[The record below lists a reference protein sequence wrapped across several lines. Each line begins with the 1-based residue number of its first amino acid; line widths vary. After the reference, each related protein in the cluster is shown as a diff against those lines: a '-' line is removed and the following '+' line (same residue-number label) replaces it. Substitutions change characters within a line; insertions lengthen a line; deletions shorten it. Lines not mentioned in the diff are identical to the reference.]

1 LREAS
6 QMMHHLAVAVRALDP
21 PGGGAERSLS
31 SLLTGISIEGEG
43 FDSSAIYSPLH
54 PTPSLTSQMM
64 QPWKVSTFYSKDGG
78 EQTNLL
84 TEDILTSRIELT
96 SESFFSGLA
105 WRLRSRRSGHPNS
118 FFLKKHL
125 QKINLEFYHNVSSWL
140 DTFDILPTLGLT
152 QLEWSAGA
160 AQAFRER
167 NIPYIL
173 FIRDDIPSRFPSIFR
188 QAIEGAICVCTAG
201 EGLGRQVASQFSMKM
216 NVNIP
221 LPIDYSSR
229 FKSIENVE
237 KIRKNGLQKREENNS
252 HLSPHFTIIGVT
264 PEKGLRTYHRLFPY
278 LLRKWPEAHF
288 HIYGSGSYVEQLGHY
303 SNTTLHGHVSV
314 EHAFSETDVHV
325 LIVESTGSWG
335 RVINEAGLFSI
346 PTVSCSIGSQPEAVG
361 KGGIV
366 LQDHH
371 DLQSFEQALRDCW
384 SDRHH
389 LGRLAN
395 QHSGVTDHRRSIAI
409 FRSLL
414 EDIVSET

>member
-1 LREAS
+1 
-6 QMMHHLAVAVRALDP
+6 MMHHLAVADRALDP

-31 SLLTGISIEGEG
+31 SLLSGISIEGQG
-43 FDSSAIYSPLH
+43 FDSSATFSPLH
-54 PTPSLTSQMM
+54 PTPPLTSQLM
-64 QPWKVSTFYSKDGG
+64 QPWNVSALYSKDGG
-78 EQTNLL
+78 EITDLL
-84 TEDILTSRIELT
+84 TKEISTSRIELN
-96 SESFFSGLA
+96 SESLLSGVA

-125 QKINLEFYHNVSSWL
+125 QRINLEFYHKVSSWL
-140 DTFDILPTLGLT
+140 DSFEILPTLGLT

-160 AQAFRER
+160 AQAFQER

-173 FIRDDIPSRFPSIFR
+173 FVRDDIPSRFPSIFK
-188 QAIEGAICVCTAG
+188 QAIEDAICVCTAG
-201 EGLGRQVASQFSMKM
+201 EGLGKQVKSQFSVKM

-237 KIRKNGLQKREENNS
+237 KIRKNGLQKREEDKS
-252 HLSPHFTIIGVT
+252 LSLPHFTIVGVT

-278 LLRKWPEAHF
+278 LLRRWPEAQF
-288 HIYGSGSYVEQLGHY
+288 HIYGSGSYVEQLGRY
-303 SNTTLHGHVSV
+303 SNTTMHGHVSV
-314 EHAFSETDVHV
+314 EHAFSGTDVHV

-335 RVINEAGLFSI
+335 RVINEAGVFSI
-346 PTVSCSIGSQPEAVG
+346 PTVTCSIGSQPEAVG

-366 LQDHH
+366 VQDHH

-384 SDRHH
+384 SNRHH

-395 QHSGVTDHRRSIAI
+395 QHAGITDHRRSIAI